1 VGNPNTGKTTLFNSL
16 TGYRQRV
23 GNYPGV
29 TVERKTGFLKTGG
42 SSARIEILDLPGTY
56 SLAAGSADEGV
67 VLDVLSG
74 RTDGGAEPDAVVCV
88 VDAANLQRNLFLVS
102 QILELGHP
110 AVVALNMVDLADAA
124 GMKVDVE
131 KLATILGVPVVE
143 VVAPKGVGI
152 AALKEAI
159 IESLDAPPPNR
170 YAEFPACIRE
180 ELEGL
185 AASVGRGCDAA
196 APTTRAELLQALLN
210 PGGYH
215 EERLVLCCGGRV
227 ADELGE
233 RRERIREAGEDV
245 TQIEASVRYA
255 WIDLILPDVLTR
267 RHPPR
272 RTKSDAADRY
282 LTHPVLGLATF
293 LVLMAVMFQAV
304 FTWAGPVMGLIDGVF
319 AGLGSWVGGLL
330 PPGALRSLIANGL
343 FAGVGAVL
351 VFLPQILILF
361 LFLAILEDCGYM
373 SRAAFLVDRHMRR
386 LGLSGKSFIP
396 LLSCFACAIPGI
408 MAARTIEHP
417 RQRLVTILIAPLMTC
432 SARLPIYV
440 LMIGAFVPTTSLLG
454 GLIGLQAVTLLVMYL
469 LGVVVAIPVAL
480 ILGKTISKGGAFPFL
495 MELPTYK
502 WPSVGTVLYR
512 MYAQG
517 RAFVIQ
523 AGTIIFAVTIVV
535 WAMGYYPHPASI
547 AADHEVQR
555 AQVRQHVDESLEQRL
570 SEVDREEAGCY
581 LRHSLLGRLGRWIE
595 PLVKP
600 LGWDWRIGTAVIASL
615 PAREVVI
622 ASLGTIYNLGEEQD
636 EASADLRS
644 TLHRSTWPDGRP
656 VFNLAVALSI
666 MVFFALC
673 CKCGATL
680 AIIKRETNSW
690 RWPLFAFGY
699 MTVLA
704 YGGAF
709 VTYQVAI
716 RLI

>member
-1 VGNPNTGKTTLFNSL
+1 VGNPNTGKTTLFNAL

-29 TVERKTGFLKTGG
+29 TVERKTGFLKTEG
-42 SSARIEILDLPGTY
+42 SSPRIEILDLPGTY

-67 VLDVLSG
+67 VLDGLSG
-74 RTDGGAEPDAVVCV
+74 RTDGGTEPDAVVCV

-102 QILELGHP
+102 QVLELGHP
-110 AVVALNMVDLADAA
+110 AVVALNMVDLAGAA
-124 GMKVDVE
+124 GLKLDVE
-131 KLATILGVPVVE
+131 RLAAFLGVPVVE

-152 AALKEAI
+152 AALKKAI
-159 IESLDAPPPNR
+159 IESLDSPPPNR
-170 YAEFPACIRE
+170 RAEFPACIGE
-180 ELEGL
+180 ELGGL
-185 AASVGRGCDAA
+185 WASVERGCDAA
-196 APTTRAELLQALLN
+196 VRTTRMELLQALLN

-215 EERLVLCCGGRV
+215 EGRLVRRCGERV
-227 ADELGE
+227 ADELRE
-233 RRERIREAGEDV
+233 RRERIRNAGEEV
-245 TQIEASVRYA
+245 TQIEARVRYA
-255 WIDLILPDVLTR
+255 WIDRILPEVVTR

-272 RTKSDAADRY
+272 RTRSNAADRY
-282 LTHPVLGLATF
+282 LTHPVLGLAMF
-293 LVLMAVMFQAV
+293 VVLMVLMFQAV
-304 FTWAGPVMGLIDGVF
+304 FTWASPVMDLIDGAF
-319 AGLGSWVGGLL
+319 AGLGGWVGRWL
-330 PPGALRSLIANGL
+330 PTGALQSLIANGL

-361 LFLAILEDCGYM
+361 LFIAVLEDCGYM
-373 SRAAFLVDRHMRR
+373 SRAAFLVDRYMRR

-408 MAARTIEHP
+408 MATRTIENP
-417 RQRLVTILIAPLMTC
+417 RHRLVTILIAPLMSC

-440 LMIGAFVPTTSLLG
+440 LMIGAFVPATPLFG
-454 GLIGLQAVTLLVMYL
+454 GLIGLQAATLLVMYA
-469 LGVVVAIPVAL
+469 LGVIVAIPVAL
-480 ILGKTISKGGAFPFL
+480 ILGKTVSKGESFPFL

-502 WPSVGTVLYR
+502 WPSPGTVLHR

-517 RAFVIQ
+517 RAFVVQ
-523 AGTIIFAVTIVV
+523 AGTVIFAVTVVV
-535 WAMGYYPHPASI
+535 WAMGYYPRPVSI
-547 AADHEVQR
+547 AADHEAQR
-555 AQVRQHVDESLEQRL
+555 AQVRQQGDASQEDRL
-570 SEVDREEAGCY
+570 SEIDRAEAGCY
-581 LRHSLLGRLGRWIE
+581 LRQSFLGRLGRWIE

-622 ASLGTIYNLGEEQD
+622 ASLGTIYNLGGEHD

-644 TLHRSTWPDGRP
+644 TLHRSRWPDGRP

-673 CKCGATL
+673 CQCGATL
-680 AIIKRETNSW
+680 AIIRRETNRW

-704 YGGAF
+704 YVGALA
-709 VTYQVAI
+709 TYQIAI